1 LSRSRKKGAIQCSV
15 VAAAERG
22 AGRGVER
29 GDVGEDERERERR
42 SLGAGA
48 QGASAQERRE
58 GAEQEYVRG
67 GSSHGCR

>member
-15 VAAAERG
+15 VAAAE
-22 AGRGVER
+22 RGVER